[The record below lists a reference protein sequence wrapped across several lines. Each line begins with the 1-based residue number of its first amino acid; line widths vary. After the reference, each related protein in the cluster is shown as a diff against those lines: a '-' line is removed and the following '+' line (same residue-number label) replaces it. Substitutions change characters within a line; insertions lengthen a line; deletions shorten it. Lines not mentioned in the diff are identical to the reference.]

1 MRQYKLYIDIL
12 LIFTYIQNI
21 NIIITITYF
30 LFIYLIYFLKID
42 YIIKQANLLNL
53 FLVSIIIDDDT
64 V

>member
-1 MRQYKLYIDIL
+1 MRQYKLYIL